1 MLGDYGWKALH
12 AALITAVVL
21 FAFATFFW
29 AFRGFL
35 PASRLV
41 ELPPETGGVSNV
53 ADFNFYYV
61 SWCPFSQDAIPP
73 VQSLNTLVEGNLYGR
88 RKVKVNLINCEM
100 DTAKCRMAGVDAYPT
115 YILSASDKSRHY
127 SGPPK
132 TATFEQFL
140 IDALGPKTKSPAAA

>member
-12 AALITAVVL
+12 AALITVVVL

-41 ELPPETGGVSNV
+41 EMPTVTGGVSNE

-61 SWCPFSQDAIPP
+61 SWCPYSQDAIPA
-73 VQSLNTLVEGNLYGR
+73 VQSLNTLVQGNLYGR
-88 RKVKVNLINCEM
+88 RKVNVKLINCEI

-140 IDALGPKTKSPAAA
+140 IEALGPKTTAATST